1 MGSHEWTNVAALPTC
16 HIDFVL
22 AAVPKHEARSF
33 VRPILHRLILRSAT
47 SMSSPL
53 IYERNWADK
62 YKYEDAEKQHFERLA
77 KLFCSTSSGT
87 PPQPEVLTTPS
98 FCTNMPETKL
108 QSPPPQASEE
118 SSAAAADKK
127 KKRRKR
133 NNNSTNNAQEA
144 KAQQPAAAAAVAAQP
159 PAPKPQPAAKQPVAA
174 AEPEKAKPQPQQA
187 STKEKKNEVNKKGKK
202 QSPEPEKGP
211 SPPANNQADE
221 KSSLA
226 SEVARARQHIKT
238 SLECVDRISTFAVNQ
253 GGTDLVN
260 RIVSLEKEN
269 EGLRKLVEKMQ
280 KSQDALEKRL
290 NELEKKSSS
299 VVSAPKTSAA
309 PAKPAAPQKAAPA
322 PKDDDD
328 DVDLFGSSDEEDES
342 AKQVREQRLAEYAAK
357 KSKKPALIA
366 KSNVILDVK
375 PWDDETDMLELEKA
389 VRSIEMDGLLW
400 GASKKVPLAY
410 GIHKLQISAVIEDE
424 KVSVDLLTE
433 QIEANEDYVQ
443 SVDIAAF
450 NKI

>member
-77 KLFCSTSSGT
+77 
-87 PPQPEVLTTPS
+87 
-98 FCTNMPETKL
+98 
-108 QSPPPQASEE
+108 
-118 SSAAAADKK
+118 
-127 KKRRKR
+127 
-133 NNNSTNNAQEA
+133 
-144 KAQQPAAAAAVAAQP
+144 
-159 PAPKPQPAAKQPVAA
+159 
-174 AEPEKAKPQPQQA
+174 
-187 STKEKKNEVNKKGKK
+187 
-202 QSPEPEKGP
+202 KGP